1 MRQNGNHMCLLVHC
15 AAHLLDAALYIV
27 CNRCFDAIRIS
38 NWSCCSIQCAQR
50 WPTNTISL
58 IYCNGFK
65 LCDCTSLWMVV
76 YFLAT
81 TNCTIFITPSVLI
94 TIKCSFLLFIF
105 LLKIYF
111 NYFESIDNHL
121 NMFSVL
127 SSALMIPN
135 VLATGLS
142 YCRRYKVFS
151 HYIRWLRNHKCCW
164 CLQMM
169 SSISNSLLVIFRT
182 GPHTPKCGSH
192 LLLNCALF
200 LLSFADDVQF
210 IFSGT

>member
-1 MRQNGNHMCLLVHC
+1 MRLHFTLNGRLFSCYYKLHYIHHAIGFNNHQMQ
-15 AAHLLDAALYIV
+15 
-27 CNRCFDAIRIS
+27 F
-38 NWSCCSIQCAQR
+38 
-50 WPTNTISL
+50 
-58 IYCNGFK
+58 F
-65 LCDCTSLWMVV
+65 
-76 YFLAT
+76 F
-81 TNCTIFITPSVLI
+81 
-94 TIKCSFLLFIF
+94 LFIF

-121 NMFSVL
+121 SMFSAL

-192 LLLNCALF
+192 LLLSCALF